1 MDETLLEIRNWPGQG
16 YKPLIDFGHWRVA
29 ILRHQDALQPDRIDS
44 MERHVETDEVFVLV
58 QGRGILMIGGRG
70 PRIDGIR
77 AQVMQTGEIYNV
89 KRSVWHTILLT
100 RDASV
105 LIVENADTGQA
116 NTEFDVLAPE
126 LRRLIIETAGVEQM
140 T

>member
-1 MDETLLEIRNWPGQG
+1 MDETLLEIRNWHGQG
-16 YKPLIDFGHWRVA
+16 YKPLIDFGQWRVA
-29 ILRHQDALQPDRIDS
+29 ILRYLEALQADRIDS

-70 PRIDGIR
+70 AKIDGIR

-105 LIVENADTGQA
+105 LIVENADTGKA

-126 LRRLIIETAGVEQM
+126 LRRLIVETAGVEQM